1 MKKLLSLYL
10 TIICLLFT
18 YFNSFALKH
27 DICSISLDN
36 VNNALIENYSF
47 GTYNVT
53 NGWIR
58 VEDFVSS
65 DSYLYCANGEQTMYK
80 PNNILVKYGTN
91 RYSLNEIQTFAESI
105 NFALKMQSSQMPI
118 KPKQVIGGGS
128 FTSSKIPLI
137 SFNIEFDD
145 GTYQKQYYIV
155 KDYGYVMVS
164 EMVNHLEN
172 SSIADSVA
180 QGILDS
186 FRFN

>member
-1 MKKLLSLYL
+1 
-10 TIICLLFT
+10 
-18 YFNSFALKH
+18 
-27 DICSISLDN
+27 
-36 VNNALIENYSF
+36 
-47 GTYNVT
+47 
-53 NGWIR
+53 
-58 VEDFVSS
+58 
-65 DSYLYCANGEQTMYK
+65 
-80 PNNILVKYGTN
+80 
-91 RYSLNEIQTFAESI
+91 
-105 NFALKMQSSQMPI
+105 MQSSQMPI

-186 FRFN
+186 FRFY